1 MSVAPFPVPATS
13 HAACGFPA
21 LRAPAHFA
29 TRFMRPIRS
38 EPLSPSATPPL
49 LTRASAQC
57 QGRSAFLLPYSRPDL
72 RSCRLLDAF
81 IIRPCL
87 TVLTTTS
94 CAARP
99 LHSTGVTPLPS
110 YYGPSRHPLAFH
122 RFPGCRRLYGFH
134 APPISRRDE
143 EGFSSCLACPCHRA
157 VPTTPPE

>member
-1 MSVAPFPVPATS
+1 MSRYRGRVGNWRGGPLGRRLGCIRGFPLRARVAVSVAPFPAPATS

-49 LTRASAQC
+49 PTEASAQC
-57 QGRSAFLLPYSRPDL
+57 QDRSAFLLPYSRPDL

-94 CAARP
+94 CAARS
-99 LHSTGVTPLPS
+99 LRSTGVTPLPS
-110 YYGPSRHPLAFH
+110 YYRPSRHPLAFH
-122 RFPGCRRLYGFH
+122 RFPG
-134 APPISRRDE
+134 
-143 EGFSSCLACPCHRA
+143 
-157 VPTTPPE
+157 